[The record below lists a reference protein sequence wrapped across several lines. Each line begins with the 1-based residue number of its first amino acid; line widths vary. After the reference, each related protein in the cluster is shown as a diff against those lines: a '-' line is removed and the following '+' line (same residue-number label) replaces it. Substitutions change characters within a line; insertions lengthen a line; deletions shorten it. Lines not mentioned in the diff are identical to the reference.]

1 MTRKQALEHF
11 GLTEKDTIHKEGLL
25 SIIKNSE
32 DLLKVS
38 KSKSDCKKAELDIE
52 ACKTLLK

>member
-1 MTRKQALEHF
+1 MTKEQALKHF
-11 GLTEKDTIHKEGLL
+11 GLTERDSIHKEGLL

-38 KSKSDCKKAELDIE
+38 KSKSDCKIAELDIE
-52 ACKTLLK
+52 ACKALLK

>member
-1 MTRKQALEHF
+1 MTKDQALRHF

-32 DLLKVS
+32 DILKVS
-38 KSKSDCKKAELDIE
+38 KNKLDCKQAELDIE
-52 ACKTLLK
+52 ACRELLK

>member
-11 GLTEKDTIHKEGLL
+11 GLTEKDSICKEGLL

-52 ACKTLLK
+52 ACKALLK